1 MTGCSPP
8 QKRSR
13 RETNKERV
21 IAQAL
26 TCFVEQ
32 GIEAAKISEI
42 AQRSGVTERS
52 VYRYFA
58 SKTDLVLETALLFW
72 SEAMEQVEAQVRREL
87 RKDMCGAERVGR
99 ILRGYA
105 RLYFTHRKML
115 VFVHEAEAYLNRCGK
130 ALLVENK
137 PPAAFEDRAGPLAAA
152 IYKGMEDG
160 SVRIDID
167 MASLYYNT
175 YDAMLGLIQKLAI
188 VGKNDPAD
196 EENARIRLEQFCT
209 MMEGFYRKR

>member
-1 MTGCSPP
+1 MADRSSP

-26 TCFVEQ
+26 QCFVEQ
-32 GIEAAKISEI
+32 GIETAKISEI
-42 AQRSGVTERS
+42 AQRAGLTERS

-58 SKTDLVLETALLFW
+58 TKADLVLETALLFW
-72 SEAMEQVEAQVRREL
+72 SQAMGQVDAQAQR
-87 RKDMCGAERVGR
+87 DMCGAERISK

-105 RLYFTHRKML
+105 QLYFTHRQML

-137 PPAAFEDRAGPLAAA
+137 PPAAFEACVGPLSAA
-152 IYKGMEDG
+152 IHKGLEDG
-160 SVRIDID
+160 SVRRDID

-175 YDAMLGLIQKLAI
+175 YDALLGLIQKLAI
-188 VGKNDPAD
+188 GGRNDAGGN
-196 EENARIRLEQFCT
+196 ERARVRLEQFCA
-209 MMEGFYRKR
+209 MMESFYRKQ

>member
-1 MTGCSPP
+1 MTGRAPP

-26 TCFVEQ
+26 ICFVEQ

-105 RLYFTHRKML
+105 RLYFTHRQML

-137 PPAAFEDRAGPLAAA
+137 PPAAFEDRAGPLSAA

-160 SVRIDID
+160 SVRTDID

-188 VGKNDPAD
+188 VGRNDPAD
-196 EENARIRLEQFCT
+196 DENARVRLEQFCT

>member
-1 MTGCSPP
+1 MANRSTA

-21 IAQAL
+21 TAQAL
-26 TCFVEQ
+26 ACFVEQ
-32 GIEAAKISEI
+32 GIEAARISEI
-42 AQRSGVTERS
+42 AQRAGLTERS

-58 SKTDLVLETALLFW
+58 AKADLVLGTALLFW
-72 SEAMEQVEAQVRREL
+72 SQAMEQVDLQARQEL
-87 RKDMCGAERVGR
+87 RKDMCGAEWIGR

-105 RLYFTHRKML
+105 QLYFTHRQQL

-130 ALLVENK
+130 ALLVANK

-160 SVRIDID
+160 SVRTDID

-175 YDAMLGLIQKLAI
+175 YDALLGLIQKLAI
-188 VGKNDPAD
+188 VGRNDPAD
-196 EENARIRLEQFCT
+196 DEKARVRLEQFCT

>member
-1 MTGCSPP
+1 MTGRAPP

-26 TCFVEQ
+26 ICFVEQ

-105 RLYFTHRKML
+105 RLYFTHRQML
-115 VFVHEAEAYLNRCGK
+115 IFVHEAEAYLNRCGK

-137 PPAAFEDRAGPLAAA
+137 PPAAFEDRAGPLSAA

-160 SVRIDID
+160 SVRTDID

-188 VGKNDPAD
+188 VGRNDPAD
-196 EENARIRLEQFCT
+196 DENARVRLEQFCT

>member
-1 MTGCSPP
+1 MADRSSP

-26 TCFVEQ
+26 QCFVEQ
-32 GIEAAKISEI
+32 GIETARISEI
-42 AQRSGVTERS
+42 AQRAGLTERS

-58 SKTDLVLETALLFW
+58 TKADLVLETALLFW
-72 SEAMEQVEAQVRREL
+72 SQAMGQVDAQAQRDL
-87 RKDMCGAERVGR
+87 TQDMCGAERISK

-105 RLYFTHRKML
+105 QLYFTHRQML

-137 PPAAFEDRAGPLAAA
+137 PPAAFEACVGPLSAA
-152 IYKGMEDG
+152 IHKGLEDG
-160 SVRIDID
+160 SVRRDID

-175 YDAMLGLIQKLAI
+175 YDALLGLIQKLAI
-188 VGKNDPAD
+188 GGRNDAGGN
-196 EENARIRLEQFCT
+196 ERARVRLEQFCA
-209 MMEGFYRKR
+209 MMESFYRKQ

>member
-1 MTGCSPP
+1 MTNRSPSP
-8 QKRSR
+8 KRSR

-26 TCFVEQ
+26 ICFVDQ

-42 AQRSGVTERS
+42 AQRAGVTERS
-52 VYRYFA
+52 VYRYFT

-72 SEAMEQVEAQVRREL
+72 SEAMEQVEAQVRQEL
-87 RKDMCGAERVGR
+87 RKDMCGAERIGR

-105 RLYFTHRKML
+105 RLYFTHRQML
-115 VFVHEAEAYLNRCGK
+115 IFVHEAEAYLNRCGK

-137 PPAAFEDRAGPLAAA
+137 PPAAFEDRAGPLSAA

-160 SVRIDID
+160 SVRTDID

-188 VGKNDPAD
+188 VGRNDPAD
-196 EENARIRLEQFCT
+196 DENARVRLEQFCT

>member
-1 MTGCSPP
+1 MADQSAPS
-8 QKRSR
+8 KRSR
-13 RETNKERV
+13 RETNRDRV

-26 TCFVEQ
+26 NCFVEQ

-42 AQRSGVTERS
+42 AQRAGLTERS

-58 SKTDLVLETALLFW
+58 TKADLVLETALLFW
-72 SEAMEQVEAQVRREL
+72 SESMRQVDAQAQREL
-87 RKDMCGAERVGR
+87 SRNMCGAERISR

-105 RLYFTHRKML
+105 QLYFTHRQTL

-137 PPAAFEDRAGPLAAA
+137 PPAAFEARVGPLSAA
-152 IYKGMEDG
+152 IHQGLEDG
-160 SVRIDID
+160 SIRTDID
-167 MASLYYNT
+167 VATLYYNT

-188 VGKNDPAD
+188 GGRTDSGD
-196 EENARIRLEQFCT
+196 EENARVRLDQFCQ
-209 MMEGFYRKR
+209 MLESFYRKR

>member
-1 MTGCSPP
+1 MPDRLP
-8 QKRSR
+8 LQKRSR

-26 TCFVEQ
+26 ACFVEQ

-58 SKTDLVLETALLFW
+58 SKADLVLETALLFW
-72 SEAMEQVEAQVRREL
+72 AEAMEQVEAQVRREL
-87 RKDMCGAERVGR
+87 RRDMCGAERVGR

-105 RLYFTHRKML
+105 QLYFTHRQML

-160 SVRIDID
+160 SVRTDID

-188 VGKNDPAD
+188 VGRNDPAD
-196 EENARIRLEQFCT
+196 DENARVRLEQFCA

>member
-1 MTGCSPP
+1 MADCSPA

-13 RETNKERV
+13 RETNRERV
-21 IAQAL
+21 TAQAL
-26 TCFVEQ
+26 ECFVEQ

-42 AQRSGVTERS
+42 AQRAGVTERS

-58 SKTDLVLETALLFW
+58 TKADLVLETALLFW
-72 SEAMEQVEAQVRREL
+72 SEAMGQVDAQAQREL
-87 RKDMCGAERVGR
+87 TRGMCGAERISK

-105 RLYFTHRKML
+105 QLYFTRRQML

-137 PPAAFEDRAGPLAAA
+137 PPAAFEDCIGPLSAA
-152 IYKGMEDG
+152 IHKGMEDG
-160 SVRIDID
+160 SVRTDID
-167 MASLYYNT
+167 VASLYYNT

-188 VGKNDPAD
+188 GGRNDASDD
-196 EENARIRLEQFCT
+196 ESARVRLEQFCE
-209 MMEGFYRKR
+209 MMESFYRKQ

>member
-1 MTGCSPP
+1 MTGRAPP

-26 TCFVEQ
+26 ICFVEQ

-105 RLYFTHRKML
+105 RLYFTHRQML

-137 PPAAFEDRAGPLAAA
+137 PPAAFEDCAGPLAAA
-152 IYKGMEDG
+152 IYRGMEDG
-160 SVRIDID
+160 SVRVDID

-188 VGKNDPAD
+188 VGRNDPAD
-196 EENARIRLEQFCT
+196 DENARVRLEQFCT